1 MVFRLQAELAPVMDG
16 AGNLSQPALDLYGPA
31 LDARIA
37 QARGLIQVEIRDA
50 PPWVAE
56 AVLAGLRSRTAAGI
70 AVTGRFALYRGRLF
84 YRSGAYSPPQLA
96 LDMEELTRLAEL
108 PRPGVVVPPGVA
120 GLQRLVS
127 AVYITEAGEIAGVEI
142 ARGQRVPEIEAELS
156 RARVIAPGLRGT
168 DPVAAVAMIEIPY
181 RPRGL
186 RPADVRGIP

>member
-1 MVFRLQAELAPVMDG
+1 MDG